1 MKVSIVMSTYNGEQ
15 YLIEQLDSIR
25 LQTVSPDQVIICD
38 DKSTDNTPKIINE
51 YINKYSLK
59 NWFLCVNERNL
70 GWKKNFIKLIDES
83 DADLIF
89 LSDQDDIWNKRKLE
103 IMIPIMKNE
112 NINVL
117 VSDYEQKT
125 KNLDIDYKCKKKFN
139 IKAIVFDSKFM
150 WINYPGCSYCIR
162 KSYFN
167 KIKKWWRDYLPH
179 DAFLLRNAKLDGS
192 LYHINCNLIQ
202 HRMHGKN
209 AGTPTKITQQKDD
222 LSYYFDV
229 LNLLLMRAKEE
240 NLSDKEYNLLNKS
253 NKWLEMRKKLY
264 NTKSMADFVRLSKF
278 INFYPHIKTYI
289 KEIIIARAK

>member
-1 MKVSIVMSTYNGEQ
+1 MKVSIIMSTYNGAQ
-15 YLIEQLDSIR
+15 YLLEQLDSIR

-38 DKSTDNTPKIINE
+38 DKSTDNTPEIIEN
-51 YINKYSLK
+51 YIKKYSLI
-59 NWFLCVNERNL
+59 NWDFFVNEKNL

-103 IMIPIMKNE
+103 IMIPIMENE

-125 KNLDIDYKCKKKFN
+125 KKLDVDYKCKNSFSIKPIDFN
-139 IKAIVFDSKFM
+139 SKFM

-167 KIKKWWRDYLPH
+167 RIKKWWRDYLPH
-179 DAFLLRNAKLDGS
+179 DAFLLRNSKLDGS
-192 LYHINCNLIQ
+192 LYHVNCNLIQ

-229 LNLLLMRAKEE
+229 LHLLSLRAREE
-240 NLSDKEYNLLNKS
+240 NLSNKEYNVLNKA
-253 NKWLEMRKKLY
+253 NTWLEMRKTLY
-264 NTKSMADFVRLSKF
+264 SSKSLFDFVKLARF
-278 INFYPHIKTYI
+278 INFYPHLKTYI